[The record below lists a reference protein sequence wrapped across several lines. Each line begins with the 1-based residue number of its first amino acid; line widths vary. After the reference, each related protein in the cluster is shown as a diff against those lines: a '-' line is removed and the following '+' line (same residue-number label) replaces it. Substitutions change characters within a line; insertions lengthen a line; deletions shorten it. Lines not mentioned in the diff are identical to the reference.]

1 MDWRES
7 GGGSSTW
14 LEPTKYQEMVREL
27 SLLSR
32 RRRRQRRDLIF
43 ADNYPMGG
51 DREYESGPFWEVQ
64 GERIKHSTGNSV

>member
-7 GGGSSTW
+7 GGGSSRW
-14 LEPTKYQEMVREL
+14 LEPMKYQEVVREL

-43 ADNYPMGG
+43 SDNYPMGG
-51 DREYESGPFWEVQ
+51 DREY
-64 GERIKHSTGNSV
+64 